1 MYEVIHM
8 ADMEIH
14 QLQMDLLFS
23 VFDALPFP
31 AVLINRDGETAYAN
45 AACSLA
51 ETDLETFAWNGLP
64 AFALCAADNPPKG
77 GIQTDSELLGVPGR
91 LELYPMRE
99 DGGAFLGAVSF
110 FHPAPKSDV
119 FAAWFKSAPMQ
130 ALAERLKRSALMRS
144 PLMICGLPGTGQP
157 ELARMVHDMAVES
170 KTTAAGSPFETV
182 HCRQDAASVERALF
196 GVPGEPGALIRAST
210 GTLLLDSADAL
221 PLSIQT
227 RLLDVMRRR
236 TVPRPGFNDNL
247 PWNAHVI
254 STVGSEI
261 SSLATSDTFLED
273 FLLRISVISVT
284 VPPLRERADDLPMLC
299 DAYLRALE
307 STAKVSPDALRAM
320 AAYAWPG
327 NLTELRQ
334 VLSEAAQKAGAG
346 AILPEHLPFHA
357 EPGQTLHQMEAQFS
371 RNRAREL
378 VAMYGDTTEGKQRA
392 AAELGISLSTLY
404 RRLSKYS

>member
-1 MYEVIHM
+1 M
-8 ADMEIH
+8 ADMDLQ

-45 AACSLA
+45 TACLTA
-51 ETDLETFAWNGLP
+51 EADLETFAWNGLP
-64 AFALCAADNPPKG
+64 AFTLCASDSPPQG
-77 GIQTDSELLGVPGR
+77 GVQTDSELLGVAGR

-99 DGGAFLGAVSF
+99 EGGGFLGAVAF

-119 FAAWFKSAPMQ
+119 LAAWFTSASMQ

-144 PLMICGLPGTGQP
+144 PLMICGLPGTGQS
-157 ELARMVHDMAVES
+157 ELARMVHDIAVES
-170 KTTAAGSPFETV
+170 RTTAAGAPFEIV
-182 HCRQDAASVERALF
+182 HCRQDAAAVERALF
-196 GVPGEPGALIRAST
+196 GSPGEPGALIRASA
-210 GTLLLDSADAL
+210 GTLLLDGADAL
-221 PLSIQT
+221 PLTLQT

-236 TVPRPGFNDNL
+236 TVPRPGFNDTL

-261 SSLATSDTFLED
+261 SSLATSETFLED

-284 VPPLRERADDLPMLC
+284 VPPLRERSDDLPMLC
-299 DAYLRALE
+299 GAYLRELE
-307 STAKVSPDALRAM
+307 SSSTVSPDALRAM
-320 AAYAWPG
+320 AEYAWPG

-334 VLSEAAQKAGAG
+334 VLSSAAQKAAG
-346 AILPEHLPFHA
+346 GVILPEHLPFHA
-357 EPGQTLHQMEAQFS
+357 EPGQTLHQMEAEFS

-404 RRLSKYS
+404 RRLSKYA